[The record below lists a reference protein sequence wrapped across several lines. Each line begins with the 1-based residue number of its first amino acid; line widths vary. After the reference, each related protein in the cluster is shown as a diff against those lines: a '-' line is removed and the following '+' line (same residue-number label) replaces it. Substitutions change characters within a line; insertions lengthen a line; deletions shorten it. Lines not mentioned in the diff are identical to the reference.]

1 MLNQNFKRL
10 IDLAKRTNSPLI
22 VTNSDG
28 EEPVVLMS
36 IDQYE
41 SLAADF
47 DPTEFDCCGE
57 DDWYSDE
64 MDEPVLQ
71 GHDISKMPADY
82 EEIIP
87 EDEIFNGEIT
97 PELSDDVND
106 VDENGTEEQFY
117 LEPIE

>member
-22 VTNSDG
+22 VTDSEG

-47 DPTEFDCCGE
+47 DPDEFDCCGE
-57 DDWYSDE
+57 DD
-64 MDEPVLQ
+64 
-71 GHDISKMPADY
+71 
-82 EEIIP
+82 
-87 EDEIFNGEIT
+87 
-97 PELSDDVND
+97 
-106 VDENGTEEQFY
+106 
-117 LEPIE
+117 